1 MHGLGRAIPDTCN
14 GEKEKCEAGV
24 GGWGGGG
31 EVSCQ
36 KLLSKVAPCYKCYR
50 VSCLVTI

>member
-24 GGWGGGG
+24 GGGGGIMPKTF
-31 EVSCQ
+31 EQRCA
-36 KLLSKVAPCYKCYR
+36 LL
-50 VSCLVTI
+50 

>member
-14 GEKEKCEAGV
+14 GEKEKCEAGE
-24 GGWGGGG
+24 

-36 KLLSKVAPCYKCYR
+36 KLLSKF
-50 VSCLVTI
+50 I

>member
-24 GGWGGGG
+24 GGGYHA
-31 EVSCQ
+31 
-36 KLLSKVAPCYKCYR
+36 KNF
-50 VSCLVTI
+50 

>member
-24 GGWGGGG
+24 GGIMQKTF
-31 EVSCQ
+31 EQSCA
-36 KLLSKVAPCYKCYR
+36 LL
-50 VSCLVTI
+50 